1 MMEPGHDS
9 HSSGGDDFD
18 ASVAL
23 RDMIMGFRKTQ
34 MIYTAA
40 RLGIA
45 DLLEDGPRSAPDLA
59 GDTRTDPRS
68 LYRLLRALSGLGVF
82 AETPDG
88 RFELAPP
95 AELLRS
101 GSPGSMRGMALLFG
115 DGWMWQAYGE
125 MFYSVSTG
133 LTAFERVHGQSFY
146 EYQELHPAAAAV
158 FDGAMTSFS
167 GLESTAVLKEYDFSG
182 LGNIVDVGGGRGAL
196 LAAILNAASG
206 ARGIVFDRPEL
217 ADGAAELMRRAGLA
231 NRCDFVGGD
240 FFEGIPDGGDA
251 YIMKSV
257 LHNWDD
263 DSCHSILGNCREAM
277 GPDSRLL
284 VVERV
289 VPDGAGPSEA
299 KLFDVNMLVTTGGL
313 ERTEREYAELFERTG
328 FELARII
335 PTNSPVSVVEGLP
348 REPA

>member
-1 MMEPGHDS
+1 MTEPEYYPQISGDGDS
-9 HSSGGDDFD
+9 D
-18 ASVAL
+18 ASVTI

-40 RLGIA
+40 RLGIP

-82 AETPDG
+82 TETQDG
-88 RFELAPP
+88 RFGLTPLSET
-95 AELLRS
+95 LRS
-101 GSPGSMRGMALLFG
+101 GAPGSLRGMALLYG
-115 DGWMWQAYGE
+115 DGWMWQAYGA

-133 LTAFERVHGQSFY
+133 LPAFERVHGQSFY
-146 EYQELHPAAAAV
+146 EYQELHPAAAAI

-167 GLESTAVLKEYDFSG
+167 GLESAAVLLEYDFSSTRS
-182 LGNIVDVGGGRGAL
+182 IVDVGGGRGAL
-196 LAAILNAASG
+196 LAAILNAHSG
-206 ARGIVFDRPEL
+206 ARGVVFDRPEL
-217 ADGAAELMRRAGLA
+217 ADGAAELLRRAGIA
-231 NRCDFVGGD
+231 DRCDFVAGD
-240 FFEGIPDGGDA
+240 FFDGVPGGGDV

-263 DSCHSILGNCREAM
+263 GSSLSILRNCRDAM
-277 GPDSRLL
+277 GPDARLL

-289 VPDGAGPSEA
+289 VPDGDEPSEA

-313 ERTEREYAELFERTG
+313 ERTRWEYAALFERAG
-328 FELARII
+328 FELTRIV
-335 PTNSPVSVVEGLP
+335 PTNSPVSAVEGLP